1 MPSIHPDVVA
11 FVCAAQTLLAH
22 TTSDQ
27 ISIEEASKIAGYRG
41 KLEVLLQLEGAFQGL
56 A

>member
-11 FVCAAQTLLAH
+11 VVCAAQTLLAH
-22 TTSDQ
+22 ATSDQ
-27 ISIEEASKIAGYRG
+27 MSIEQASKIAGYMGR
-41 KLEVLLQLEGAFQGL
+41 LEVLLQLEGAFQGL